1 MGLITLTNI
10 EDGQDAVANALN
22 ERFGKIVDT
31 VNGNIDSQNLKNNAV
46 TREKIAPRSVTSD
59 KLFIDKYI
67 DENGWTVTDY
77 GSYKEWTI
85 TKTGTPNVNIPAYGV
100 ANGFINIPFPEGVVN
115 RSDVN
120 FLYTFSAN
128 DRVFILSDETA
139 PTGGSGFSCRISNWY
154 NNQVMLTRYSI
165 DIKVEKKV

>member
-1 MGLITLTNI
+1 MLVNI
-10 EDGQDAVANALN
+10 EPIQTGASATPNLWNQ
-22 ERFGKIVDT
+22 RFAAITSVI
-31 VNGNIDSQNLKNNAV
+31 NGNIDSDNLKNNAV
-46 TREKIAPRSVTSD
+46 TREKIAPGSITSD
-59 KLFIDKYI
+59 KLSINRYI

-85 TKTGTPNVNIPAYGV
+85 TKTGTPNVDIPAWGV
-100 ANGFINIPFPEGVVN
+100 AYGLVNIPFPEGVAN
-115 RSDVN
+115 RNEVN

-154 NNQVMLTRYSI
+154 NNQVRLTRYSI
-165 DIKVEKKV
+165 DIKVENKV